1 MACWNCRN
9 SSRAHRHLNI
19 RLSRCQIPDEIYCRV
34 DSWKCRRLLFYNF
47 QPTSKALDRS
57 DPRLQRFN
65 ASRLLEYCIIS
76 ASFFHLPIEL
86 GRTEI
91 SRPRIWLGCI
101 PTFRKHR
108 MPVISLSLEQKV
120 HSIQEPTG
128 DVSRASERV

>member
-1 MACWNCRN
+1 MKYIAELTLGNAGGFC
-9 SSRAHRHLNI
+9 SITFS
-19 RLSRCQIPDEIYCRV
+19 QRV
-34 DSWKCRRLLFYNF
+34 KHSIGVT
-47 QPTSKALDRS
+47 QG
-57 DPRLQRFN
+57 FN
-65 ASRLLEYCIIS
+65 ASTLLEYCIVL

-91 SRPRIWLGCI
+91 TRLRIWLGFI

-120 HSIQEPTG
+120 HSIQEPKG